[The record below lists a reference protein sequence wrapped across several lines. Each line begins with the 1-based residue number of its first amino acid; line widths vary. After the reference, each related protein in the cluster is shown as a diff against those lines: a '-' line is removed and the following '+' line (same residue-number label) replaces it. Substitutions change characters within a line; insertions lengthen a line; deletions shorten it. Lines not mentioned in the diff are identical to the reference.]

1 MAGSFGLPQIASI
14 YDPQVAVDQ
23 AALERQ
29 MTLAQA
35 LRAQSMQS
43 IDPNRQIGGMAY
55 RVSPWEVVA
64 KAVQAMQANR
74 TEKATDDQ
82 RAELSQ
88 RTMQALAAALR
99 NGSAPAQAA
108 AVSDPNGGRP
118 EGVSADQ
125 MAAGGFPQPAPTPA
139 PQQAPASGPPAM
151 DMAALLRG
159 QIINSIGG
167 PGMGAA
173 YAKNYEV
180 PEAVRTLTATGQNPQ
195 VVGDLNTQKLKREAS
210 APTRL
215 GNGAYADPSGQ
226 IRGLPQAIPGAINIP
241 DPSVPGGWRTAPVP
255 GAAGAIEAEAGARA
269 MGGAQA
275 TPYSGVDSRGQPLPV
290 QSVADMLRG
299 ATTAQVPPQVQ
310 AARDDT
316 RVQILKAE
324 LAKETD
330 PKNRAAIETELS
342 AMGGG
347 KATVPRGGVY
357 AAPPLGTENAQK
369 GLDTSWEAVKAQ
381 SREAQNTKSYLQNIL
396 KAAESGAIVGPA
408 ADKREFVNGLLS
420 LVPGAEK
427 ATNAQTQTDLL
438 EKYSNQ
444 IVARLGQG
452 SLGTDAARAIVAS
465 AFPGQHMNLP
475 AIREAVANLSGAQDM
490 VQAKARYLLDSAKSR
505 DTGTYQKR
513 ELDFDQNADPRIWQY
528 KAIRDPAARKAFA
541 QELIKQDPTIPERI
555 RKLEELGAL

>member
-1 MAGSFGLPQIASI
+1 MAASFGLPQIASI

-35 LRAQSMQS
+35 LRAQSMQA

-74 TEKATDDQ
+74 TEKATDEQ

-108 AVSDPNGGRP
+108 ADPNGGRP
-118 EGVSADQ
+118 AGVSSQQ
-125 MAAGGFPQPAPTPA
+125 MEAGGFPQPAPQQSPSPA
-139 PQQAPASGPPAM
+139 PSGPPAM

-180 PEAVRTLTATGQNPQ
+180 PEAVRTMTATGQSPQ
-195 VVGDLNTQKLKREAS
+195 VVGDLNTQKLRKEAN

-215 GNGAYADPSGQ
+215 GNGAYADASGQ

-241 DPSVPGGWRTAPVP
+241 DPSVPGGWRTSPVP
-255 GAAGAIEAEAGARA
+255 GAAQAIESEAGAKA
-269 MGGAQA
+269 MGSAQA
-275 TPYSGVDSRGQPLPV
+275 TPYSGFDSRGQPLPV
-290 QSVADMLRG
+290 RSVADLLRG

-310 AARDDT
+310 AQRDDT
-316 RVQILKAE
+316 RVKILKDE

-330 PKNRAAIETELS
+330 PKNRAAIETELR
-342 AMGGG
+342 AMGG
-347 KATVPRGGVY
+347 KGGIY

-381 SREAQNTKSYLQNIL
+381 SREAQNTKSYLQNIV
-396 KAAESGAIVGPA
+396 KAAESGAIVGPN
-408 ADKREFVNGLLS
+408 ADRREYIQGLLQIAGVKES
-420 LVPGAEK
+420 VNAN
-427 ATNAQTQTDLL
+427 ATTQTQLL
-438 EKYSNQ
+438 DKYANQ
-444 IVARLGQG
+444 IVTRLGQG
-452 SLGTDAARAIVAS
+452 GLGTDAARAMLES
-465 AFPGQHMNLP
+465 AYPNKHMNVD
-475 AIREAVANLSGAQDM
+475 AIREAAANLGGAQEM
-490 VQAKARYLLDSAKSR
+490 VQAKARYLLEPATKR
-505 DTGTYQKR
+505 DTGSYQKR
-513 ELDFDQNADPRIWQY
+513 EMEFDQNADPRIWQY

-541 QELIKQDPTIPERI
+541 QELIRQDPTIPDRI

>member
-29 MTLAQA
+29 MALAQA

-290 QSVADMLRG
+290 QSVADLLRG

-381 SREAQNTKSYLQNIL
+381 SREAQNTKSYLQNIV
-396 KAAESGAIVGPA
+396 KAAESGAIVGPN
-408 ADKREFVNGLLS
+408 ADRREYIQGLLHS
-420 LVPGAEK
+420 FLA
-427 ATNAQTQTDLL
+427 
-438 EKYSNQ
+438 
-444 IVARLGQG
+444 
-452 SLGTDAARAIVAS
+452 
-465 AFPGQHMNLP
+465 
-475 AIREAVANLSGAQDM
+475 
-490 VQAKARYLLDSAKSR
+490 
-505 DTGTYQKR
+505 
-513 ELDFDQNADPRIWQY
+513 
-528 KAIRDPAARKAFA
+528 
-541 QELIKQDPTIPERI
+541 
-555 RKLEELGAL
+555 

>member
-125 MAAGGFPQPAPTPA
+125 MAAGGFPQPAPTSA
-139 PQQAPASGPPAM
+139 PQQAPASGPPTM
-151 DMAALLRG
+151 DMAALLRA

-173 YAKNYEV
+173 FAKNYEV

-226 IRGLPQAIPGAINIP
+226 IRGLPQAIPARSTFP
-241 DPSVPGGWRTAPVP
+241 TRAFRV
-255 GAAGAIEAEAGARA
+255 AGARRRFPVLQERSRRKRA
-269 MGGAQA
+269 RAPWAVRRRLRIPVSIPGG
-275 TPYSGVDSRGQPLPV
+275 SRCQCNRSRIFCAAPRRHRFRRR
-290 QSVADMLRG
+290 SRRR
-299 ATTAQVPPQVQ
+299 ATT
-310 AARDDT
+310 
-316 RVQILKAE
+316 
-324 LAKETD
+324 
-330 PKNRAAIETELS
+330 RACRS
-342 AMGGG
+342 
-347 KATVPRGGVY
+347 
-357 AAPPLGTENAQK
+357 
-369 GLDTSWEAVKAQ
+369 
-381 SREAQNTKSYLQNIL
+381 
-396 KAAESGAIVGPA
+396 
-408 ADKREFVNGLLS
+408 
-420 LVPGAEK
+420 
-427 ATNAQTQTDLL
+427 
-438 EKYSNQ
+438 
-444 IVARLGQG
+444 
-452 SLGTDAARAIVAS
+452 
-465 AFPGQHMNLP
+465 
-475 AIREAVANLSGAQDM
+475 
-490 VQAKARYLLDSAKSR
+490 
-505 DTGTYQKR
+505 
-513 ELDFDQNADPRIWQY
+513 
-528 KAIRDPAARKAFA
+528 
-541 QELIKQDPTIPERI
+541 
-555 RKLEELGAL
+555 